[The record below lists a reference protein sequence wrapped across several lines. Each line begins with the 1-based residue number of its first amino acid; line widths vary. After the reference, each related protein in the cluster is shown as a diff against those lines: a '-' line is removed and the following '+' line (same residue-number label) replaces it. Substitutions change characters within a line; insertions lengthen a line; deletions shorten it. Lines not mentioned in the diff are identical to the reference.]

1 MEKGQEEVP
10 KMAFLEGNTAEEL
23 QVASCG
29 FTLLHVAGYMFCPAT
44 GFCCHFEGAFLRLRN
59 LFWNGKNCGLPK
71 GLNEVSKM
79 VF

>member
-1 MEKGQEEVP
+1 MGKLSIGKGSGRGAENGI
-10 KMAFLEGNTAEEL
+10 LEGNTAEML

-59 LFWNGKNCGLPK
+59 LF
-71 GLNEVSKM
+71 
-79 VF
+79 